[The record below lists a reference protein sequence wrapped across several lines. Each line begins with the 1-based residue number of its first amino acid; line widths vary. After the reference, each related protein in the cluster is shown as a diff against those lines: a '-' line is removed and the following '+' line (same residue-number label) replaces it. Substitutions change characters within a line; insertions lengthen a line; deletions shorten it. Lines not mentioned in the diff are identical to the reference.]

1 MYNNDVSF
9 KACSFRLVFIPWEC
23 GYWQS
28 LIQVSLLSSENSTSP
43 VVEAGGSHGHM
54 SPEEHY
60 RRMMSALSE
69 QGSYEEQQQRLYQ
82 LASSMGLPGHG
93 QSTGSVFVGVCIVI
107 VLLTVMIEVFR
118 YLLLFCY
125 TLLYKLQCTVDF
137 YIQNSVSCSTSK
149 NWLMKDPEVPFRV

>member
-1 MYNNDVSF
+1 MSWQCLIGQSVSF
-9 KACSFRLVFIPWEC
+9 
-23 GYWQS
+23 
-28 LIQVSLLSSENSTSP
+28 LSSENSQSP

-93 QSTGSVFVGVCIVI
+93 QSINSVFVCVLIISSSYWLSNIVYLSSNVI
-107 VLLTVMIEVFR
+107 FTFRIGFFTLRVRISGYFFFCFFLYFKVTLETWDLL
-118 YLLLFCY
+118 
-125 TLLYKLQCTVDF
+125 
-137 YIQNSVSCSTSK
+137 
-149 NWLMKDPEVPFRV
+149 